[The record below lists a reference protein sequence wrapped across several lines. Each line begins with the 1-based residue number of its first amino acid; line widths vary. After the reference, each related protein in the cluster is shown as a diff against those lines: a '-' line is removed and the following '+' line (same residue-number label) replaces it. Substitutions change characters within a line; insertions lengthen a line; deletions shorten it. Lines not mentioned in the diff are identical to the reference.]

1 MSLASMTSDVRPA
14 RVLRYA
20 RSVCSGAIR
29 TQALRH
35 LRASFDPGAVFGRDS
50 DTGTIL
56 GRHIAMFA
64 PPSGELSPDNEI
76 CVLMSPESGMPARSP
91 SMNEA
96 CARVPLENPK
106 AGETR

>member
-1 MSLASMTSDVRPA
+1 MSQASMTSDVRPA

-20 RSVCSGAIR
+20 RSVYSGAIR
-29 TQALRH
+29 TQVMCH

-64 PPSGELSPDNEI
+64 PPSGELSPGND
-76 CVLMSPESGMPARSP
+76 
-91 SMNEA
+91 
-96 CARVPLENPK
+96 ARVEKPPGKEVR
-106 AGETR
+106 AGK